1 MAILFLIV
9 LIDLIGFGIIIPL
22 LPFYAEVH
30 GAEPRTVGLL
40 MASYSLFQLF
50 AAPLWGRFSDRV
62 GRRPVLILGMAGAAV
77 SYVMLASA
85 DSLWSLFAA
94 RALGG
99 AMAGNISAAF
109 AYAADVTTPA
119 NRAKGMG
126 VVGAAFGLG
135 FVLGPAMG
143 GLLAGADAATAN
155 YAAPAWAAAGM
166 SIIALILTAWR
177 LPESLPPEKRG
188 ILRGNA
194 IGAALGLIVRRPPL
208 MLLFALSFLTT
219 FVFAGMEATFALWSE
234 RSFGWGPQQNG
245 FAFAYLGVLVA
256 AVQGGATGFLVAR
269 LGETRLMIAGILILA
284 AGIFAIPFAPGVA
297 GLVIA
302 LAVVAAGFSLVNPAM
317 SALISHQAGESE
329 QGTVM
334 GLARSAT
341 ILARVAGPA
350 WAGVLFSVLG
360 KDWPFIAGAVTMLL
374 AVPLGFYAAR
384 RATG

>member
-1 MAILFLIV
+1 MPILFLIV

-22 LPFYAEVH
+22 LPFYAEAH
-30 GAEPRTVGLL
+30 GAEPHTVGLL

-50 AAPLWGRFSDRV
+50 AAPLWGRLSDRV

-85 DSLWSLFAA
+85 DTLWALFAA

-109 AYAADVTTPA
+109 AYAADITTTE

-135 FVLGPAMG
+135 FVLGPALG
-143 GLLAGADAATAN
+143 GLLAGPDAATAN

-166 SIIALILTAWR
+166 SAVALVLTVVR

-188 ILRGNA
+188 ALRDGTIA
-194 IGAALGLIVRRPPL
+194 AALAMIVRRPPL
-208 MLLFALSFLTT
+208 LMLFAVSFLTT

-234 RSFGWGPQQNG
+234 RSFGWGPAQNG

-256 AVQGGATGFLVAR
+256 LLQGGATGFLVAR
-269 LGETRLMIAGILILA
+269 FGEVRLMTAGILTLSL
-284 AGIFAIPFAPGVA
+284 GIFGIPFAPGIV
-297 GLVIA
+297 GLIVV
-302 LAVVAAGFSLVNPAM
+302 LAAVAAGFSIVNPALN
-317 SALISHQAGESE
+317 ALISRQAGESE

-350 WAGVLFSVLG
+350 WAGLLFSVLG
-360 KDWPFIAGAVTMLL
+360 KDWPFIAGAVVMLL

-384 RATG
+384 RAAG